1 MKKIVFVII
10 ATILLLFPMAVAF
23 AEVSESPDAE
33 NGDGENG
40 TEDAPSENHTVP
52 SRLWD
57 AFSNHHEVVISI
69 SGYILLFIASKY
81 NEKKAKD
88 RNGSQNLLLNS
99 IAQNTAVTSGN
110 QSEVTNGFNVMV
122 EGFNS
127 FLKSS
132 GDLTCAYTE
141 MKLTEDANNVRLA
154 CLEKQV
160 GTMLDILTTAYS
172 GNKNLPQG
180 LKDIISLK
188 YADCLKTTRLL
199 ESGETVSE
207 KPVSALTEGG
217 EAGD

>member
-10 ATILLLFPMAVAF
+10 ATILLVFPMAIAY
-23 AEVSESPDAE
+23 AEASESQRAE
-33 NGDGENG
+33 NADGEDE
-40 TEDAPSENHTVP
+40 TEDAPSENHTIP

-57 AFSNHHEVVISI
+57 AFSTNYEVVISVAG
-69 SGYILLFIASKY
+69 SILLLLVSRH
-81 NEKKAKD
+81 NEKKAKE
-88 RNGSQNLLLNS
+88 RNGSQNLLLSS
-99 IAQNTAVTSGN
+99 IAQNTSATSGN
-110 QSEVTNGFNVMV
+110 QSAVTDGFNGMV